1 MSFGNAVPVTSV
13 TLNPTP
19 ITLIAGQQM
28 NLTCT
33 TSASNPQANIT
44 WYKSPMD
51 ITSQSTSMTQI
62 DGGLL
67 RTISTLLSRVVKQD
81 NGKQVYCRASNI
93 QGVTISSNMQSLNVM
108 CKCTWLHMVYISCD
122 YSTHL
127 CDRGNWALV
136 DNACSSFYFDI
147 LCSGYARFLRVC
159 KLFYCQGGVEVDC
172 SFRMREIR
180 FDLSFW
186 NR

>member
-1 MSFGNAVPVTSV
+1 MPVTSV